1 MLRSYKGVGP
11 RLGQRVY
18 VDASA
23 QVIGDVELGDHSSV
37 WMNAVVRGD
46 VHSIRIGAHTNIQD
60 NCVVHVF
67 KALHPTVVA
76 DHVTVGHSVTLHG
89 CRIGSYCLIGMG
101 ATILNDARITPETL
115 RAMEARLVDAASLIL
130 PDLPLDVVAFGC
142 TSASMVIG
150 EERVFERIRK
160 ARPGVACTTPI
171 TAAFA
176 AFEALDRLVVP
187 RALRARP

>member
-1 MLRSYKGVGP
+1 MLRSYKGVAP

-46 VHSIRIGAHTNIQD
+46 VHSIRIGAYSNIQD

-67 KALHPTVVA
+67 KDQHPTVLA

-89 CRIGSYCLIGMG
+89 CRIDSYCLIGMG
-101 ATILNDARITPETL
+101 ATVLNDAHIGAESIIAAGTLVPEGMKVPPRSLVMGVPAKFRRQITE
-115 RAMEARLVDAASLIL
+115 
-130 PDLPLDVVAFGC
+130 
-142 TSASMVIG
+142 
-150 EERVFERIRK
+150 EERE
-160 ARPGVACTTPI
+160 G
-171 TAAFA
+171 
-176 AFEALDRLVVP
+176 
-187 RALRARP
+187 LRRYASNYYEYKESYLAELTKKP